1 MKFIN
6 RKTHAV
12 LDYLVGIIMIASPWL
27 FGFANIPSAKWTV
40 IVLGLLALLMSLMTD
55 YEGGLIKKVPMAAH
69 LNIDAISGILLAI
82 SPWVLGFHNQVYLPH
97 LLLGLLE
104 IIAAICTQSRSQHA
118 PLQGNIRKPSF

>member
-12 LDYLVGIIMIASPWL
+12 LDYLVGIIMISSPWL
-27 FGFANIPSAKWTV
+27 FDFAANPLAKWTV
-40 IVLGLLALLMSLMTD
+40 IVLGLLALVMSLMTD
-55 YEGGLIKKVPMAAH
+55 YEGGIVRKLPMGAH
-69 LNIDAISGILLAI
+69 LNIDAISGILLAV

-118 PLQGNIRKPSF
+118 PLQGNIRNPSF